1 MDMSA
6 EKSGGSLSVA
16 AVGGSADSDVVID
29 SAAIMSFFQE
39 AQGAA
44 PVSPRKHGAHKR
56 RLRAAAELNAARRRR
71 PGPSRRC
78 ACGSCYT
85 CRENARWERI
95 FQEKFADPSYYD
107 QRSIS
112 FRSPLHVA

>member
-6 EKSGGSLSVA
+6 EKSGGSMNVEA
-16 AVGGSADSDVVID
+16 IGGSADAEVVID

-39 AQGAA
+39 AQGVA
-44 PVSPRKHGAHKR
+44 PASPRKHGAHKR
-56 RLRAAAELNAARRRR
+56 RIRAAAELNAARRRR
-71 PGPSRRC
+71 TGPSRRC

-95 FQEKFADPSYYD
+95 FQEKFADPNYYD
-107 QRSIS
+107 QRSVS
-112 FRSPLHVA
+112 FRSPLHMG